1 MIDERPAL
9 GNNTP
14 DKPLRVMGLDPGS
27 LKMGFGILEERPGR
41 APLTLEAGVLAP
53 KAGQP
58 LPERLVYL
66 FHCLNEIFTQYRPAE
81 MALENV
87 FAGRNVK
94 AAFILGQARGVA
106 MLAAAEHGLRIFE
119 YAPRSVKKALT
130 GSGSSDKEQVRR
142 MVCRLLGVD
151 LGAAPFDASDAL
163 SLAVCHL
170 NSRALHM
177 KGLI

>member
-1 MIDERPAL
+1 MSAGP
-9 GNNTP
+9 GNDILA
-14 DKPLRVMGLDPGS
+14 DKPLRVVGLDPGS

-41 APLTLEAGVLAP
+41 VPLTLESGVLAP
-53 KAGQP
+53 RAGLP
-58 LPERLVYL
+58 LPERLLYL
-66 FHCLNEIFTQYRPAE
+66 FDCLNEIFIRHDPAE

-87 FAGRNVK
+87 FAGRNIR

-106 MLAAAEHGLRIFE
+106 MLAAAGRGLKIFE
-119 YAPRSVKKALT
+119 YAPSSVKKALT
-130 GSGSSDKEQVRR
+130 GSGRSDKEQVRR

-151 LGAAPFDASDAL
+151 LGAAPLDASDAL

-170 NSRALHM
+170 NSRVLHM